1 MYMCI
6 YIYINIYIHLYVL
19 EATRAQFHMGF
30 NLCGLKNIW
39 AQVYM
44 GWSINLL
51 KFIHVTS
58 SLYGLNYVGTIHAHE
73 WVYFF
78 TIKLPWTSVGLI
90 FPVPVIVASFPS
102 ILSLSLPHTRVH
114 TLPSPQSDKLCG
126 SFPTA
131 LLLSTDK
138 LRWKATM
145 EEIVNTPSGNKP
157 IRLCLNAWGARIWC
171 HRS

>member
-1 MYMCI
+1 MHVGRHKHTKIGTYANFTHTTLYVHIVCGQLLCVHRLTTAQQNYTIVKGLKTGKQHENLKIMWCSKYERAQLCMYALLYDLTYKCTCVYIYI

-78 TIKLPWTSVGLI
+78 TIKLP
-90 FPVPVIVASFPS
+90 
-102 ILSLSLPHTRVH
+102 
-114 TLPSPQSDKLCG
+114 
-126 SFPTA
+126 
-131 LLLSTDK
+131 
-138 LRWKATM
+138 
-145 EEIVNTPSGNKP
+145 
-157 IRLCLNAWGARIWC
+157 
-171 HRS
+171 

>member
-1 MYMCI
+1 MNVHNSACMHFYMTSHI
-6 YIYINIYIHLYVL
+6 NVHVYIYINIYIHLYVL

-58 SLYGLNYVGTIHAHE
+58 NLYGLNYVGTIHAHE

-78 TIKLPWTSVGLI
+78 
-90 FPVPVIVASFPS
+90 
-102 ILSLSLPHTRVH
+102 H
-114 TLPSPQSDKLCG
+114 
-126 SFPTA
+126 
-131 LLLSTDK
+131 
-138 LRWKATM
+138 
-145 EEIVNTPSGNKP
+145 N
-157 IRLCLNAWGARIWC
+157 
-171 HRS
+171 